1 MRLSIDPSSAEPLFD
16 QIANGLRYALA
27 TGVLG
32 PGVRLP
38 PAKDLANDLGVNLHT
53 VLRAYALLRD
63 EGLLEVR
70 RGKGTVVVAQSPGTG
85 DPRLARS
92 AAHLAME
99 AHRVGISEREL
110 IDLVVLAFRNH
121 LPYGRIS
128 DR

>member
-27 TGVLG
+27 TGVLE
-32 PGVRLP
+32 PGDRLP
-38 PAKDLANDLGVNLHT
+38 PAKELADDINVNLHT

-70 RGKGTVVVAQSPGTG
+70 RGRGTVVVARYPGSG
-85 DPRLARS
+85 DPRLARA

-99 AHRVGISEREL
+99 ARRVGLTETEL
-110 IDLVVLAFRNH
+110 TELVILAFRAH
-121 LPYGRIS
+121 TSL
-128 DR
+128 